1 MDISVEVRPPSGQT
15 YLPPNLQLMVL
26 DDLEAAVMEAQTRS
40 TNSYIQ
46 LQFSG
51 SPGERFSVKV
61 ALGTVSVIENF
72 VI

>member
-1 MDISVEVRPPSGQT
+1 M
-15 YLPPNLQLMVL
+15 LL
-26 DDLEAAVMEAQTRS
+26 DALGEAVMEAIARS

-51 SPGERFSVKV
+51 SQGEYFSVKV
-61 ALGTVSVIENF
+61 TLGDVSVIENF